1 MKSIAVVGASLAGL
15 RAVETL
21 RSEGFDGD
29 LHLVGDEVH
38 RPYDRPPLSKQIL
51 SGDWDVERIWL
62 TAEEKFDE
70 LDLKTNL
77 GDAAVS
83 FDAATLAVTLASGLV
98 LDVDGVVIATG
109 ARAMVP
115 PIPGLRETGVRTNE
129 TLFEL
134 TELPPRGNL
143 ALQSSEDE
151 RLYADQCQR
160 YPSRATSH
168 RYGSRASR
176 HSIPPPPP

>member
-51 SGDWDVERIWL
+51 SGAWDVERIWL
-62 TAEEKFDE
+62 TAEETFDE
-70 LDLKTNL
+70 LRLTTHL

-83 FDAATLAVTLASGLV
+83 LDAGALTVTLASGTV
-98 LDVDGVVIATG
+98 LDVDGVVIAT
-109 ARAMVP
+109 
-115 PIPGLRETGVRTNE
+115 
-129 TLFEL
+129 
-134 TELPPRGNL
+134 
-143 ALQSSEDE
+143 
-151 RLYADQCQR
+151 
-160 YPSRATSH
+160 
-168 RYGSRASR
+168 
-176 HSIPPPPP
+176 

>member
-51 SGDWDVERIWL
+51 SGAWDVERIWL
-62 TAEEKFDE
+62 TAEETFDE
-70 LDLKTNL
+70 LRLTTHL

-83 FDAATLAVTLASGLV
+83 LDAGALTVTLASGTV

-109 ARAMVP
+109 ARTRTIGEPLGGVHT
-115 PIPGLRETGVRTNE
+115 LR
-129 TLFEL
+129 TLDDAKAIRAAFQA
-134 TELPPRGNL
+134 G
-143 ALQSSEDE
+143 
-151 RLYADQCQR
+151 
-160 YPSRATSH
+160 PS
-168 RYGSRASR
+168 
-176 HSIPPPPP
+176 